1 MDASNEGFVRL
12 GDKDVVIHNE
22 VCSKLV
28 YTQATCGI
36 IITGIILS
44 MENMSKIRLSK
55 LEGIC
60 LVTSILSPI
69 AGVMG
74 NYFSWLLHHGTEEH
88 TVA

>member
-1 MDASNEGFVRL
+1 MEASNAGIVRL
-12 GDKDVVIHNE
+12 GDENVVIHHE

-44 MENMSKIRLSK
+44 MENMSKSR

-60 LVTSILSPI
+60 LVASII
-69 AGVMG
+69 
-74 NYFSWLLHHGTEEH
+74 
-88 TVA
+88 